1 MSVAQPF
8 LSLLE
13 ENWRDVLEELE
24 NLLYNEAESG
34 KSYFASWPEKEI
46 YEGCWD
52 VFSFYAEGEK
62 IKSNCGFC
70 PKTTALIDQVPGV
83 KTALFSGLGTETYI
97 KPHVGYS
104 PDTLRCHLGL
114 ITPKRYSNGISREHP
129 LPLINCGMRVG
140 DITYTWSPGRAFV
153 FDSSE
158 EHEAFN
164 YGDRT
169 RFILVIDFKKE
180 FYRSDTDGRED
191 RDIGATASDDE
202 LTATT

>member
-1 MSVAQPF
+1 MLPSLNCLHCGTAKFSAVTQPF

-13 ENWRDVLEELE
+13 ENWKDVLEELE

-34 KSYFASWPEKEI
+34 KSYFAAWPETEI

-52 VFSFYAEGEK
+52 VFSFYVEGEK
-62 IKSNCGFC
+62 IQSNCSFC
-70 PKTTALIDQVPGV
+70 PKTTALIDRVPGV
-83 KTALFSGLGTETYI
+83 RAALFSGLGTETYI

-114 ITPKRYSNGISREHP
+114 ITPKRSSNGISREHP

-180 FYRSDTDGRED
+180 SFPSDMV
-191 RDIGATASDDE
+191 
-202 LTATT
+202 